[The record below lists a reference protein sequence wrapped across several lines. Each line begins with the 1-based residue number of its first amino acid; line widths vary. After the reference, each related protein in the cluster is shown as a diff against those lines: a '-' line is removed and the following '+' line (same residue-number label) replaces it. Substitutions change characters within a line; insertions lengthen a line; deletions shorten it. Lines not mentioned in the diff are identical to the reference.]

1 MMARDYLAIQG
12 SSVASE
18 RRFSSAGLTDDSWRS
33 SLTPEHFSDIQ
44 VLKDSL
50 HTHRRSRL
58 AAAAAE
64 DLAARQKWE
73 DYEAQLLV
81 ADVRQLASNLLAR
94 HRHLKPLPL
103 LVSLIFLNVCSACLY
118 VVIHVFNFL
127 SSRVRTISPF

>member
-33 SLTPEHFSDIQ
+33 SLTSEHFSDIQ

-50 HTHRRSRL
+50 HTRRRSRL
-58 AAAAAE
+58 AAAASK

-81 ADVRQLASNLLAR
+81 ARRAAAGL
-94 HRHLKPLPL
+94 
-103 LVSLIFLNVCSACLY
+103 
-118 VVIHVFNFL
+118 
-127 SSRVRTISPF
+127 

>member
-18 RRFSSAGLTDDSWRS
+18 RRFSSAGLTDDSRRS

-50 HTHRRSRL
+50 HTRRRSRL

-81 ADVRQLASNLLAR
+81 ARRAAAR
-94 HRHLKPLPL
+94 L
-103 LVSLIFLNVCSACLY
+103 
-118 VVIHVFNFL
+118 
-127 SSRVRTISPF
+127 